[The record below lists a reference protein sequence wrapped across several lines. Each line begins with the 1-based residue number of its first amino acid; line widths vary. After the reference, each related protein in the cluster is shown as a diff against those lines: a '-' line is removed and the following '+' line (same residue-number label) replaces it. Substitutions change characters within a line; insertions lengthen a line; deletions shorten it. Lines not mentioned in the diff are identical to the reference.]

1 MYADGG
7 ERRKLPDS
15 AEPYGRN
22 TESTATK
29 WENRGSIKVI
39 NFTSPSKETTS
50 IARLSATL
58 SSPSFPFLCAFAAS
72 VSCRFHWQM
81 SSGEPS
87 WRKGEEG
94 VDFVVYFRP
103 RRRDENRRKGGVRT
117 GAHFLLPSRRL

>member
-58 SSPSFPFLCAFAAS
+58 PSPSFPFLCAFSAS
-72 VSCRFHWQM
+72 VSCCSHWQM

-87 WRKGEEG
+87 RREKGRREELTLLTTSALA
-94 VDFVVYFRP
+94 DRM
-103 RRRDENRRKGGVRT
+103 RT
-117 GAHFLLPSRRL
+117 GGREE